1 MLQELPL
8 HPEGI
13 NLADTQSLIEEFT
26 SQPTSIEH
34 MLKLSER
41 LITLHPSESET
52 LLRLMA
58 GKLGGEVDRALV
70 EEAIA
75 SCFEINP
82 KAIRASLRAHDSLGS
97 LAVHAKQ
104 HGADGFKKS
113 EAAEPGEEGDQQLKL

>member
-1 MLQELPL
+1 M
-8 HPEGI
+8 
-13 NLADTQSLIEEFT
+13 IEEFA

-41 LITLHPSESET
+41 LISLHPSESET

-58 GKLGGEVDRALV
+58 GKLGGEVDRSLV

-75 SCFEINP
+75 DCFEINP
-82 KAIRASLRAHDSLGS
+82 KSIRAASRQHDSLGL

-104 HGADGFKKS
+104 QGADGFKQM
-113 EAAEPGEEGDQQLKL
+113 EATESTEEDDQQLKL